1 MAAIIHSSPELG
13 QLRQE
18 GGTGRKPERESF
30 VDEIVNGILADKRPE
45 HGIDRLFTPRVTLKF
60 LECFAIAEGHD
71 HTEIEGLFYAGPIHQ
86 QGAADA
92 HVIYAASTAECAQ
105 GTPEKILIV
114 NIARTFQP
122 KQHHM
127 RDLPERTATA
137 CAPVGARETAMQ
149 VRNIAMRIR
158 KKSE

>member
-86 QGAADA
+86 QGAANVN
-92 HVIYAASTAECAQ
+92 VICAARTAECAQ
-105 GTPEKILIV
+105 GVPDGFLCAKI
-114 NIARTFQP
+114 R
-122 KQHHM
+122 
-127 RDLPERTATA
+127 
-137 CAPVGARETAMQ
+137 
-149 VRNIAMRIR
+149 
-158 KKSE
+158 

>member
-30 VDEIVNGILADKRPE
+30 VDEIVNGILSDKRPE

-71 HTEIEGLFYAGPIHQ
+71 HTEIAGLFLDGPIHP

-92 HVIYAASTAECAQ
+92 HVIYAADSAQ
-105 GTPEKILIV
+105 RAQVTPQNIL
-114 NIARTFQP
+114 
-122 KQHHM
+122 
-127 RDLPERTATA
+127 L
-137 CAPVGARETAMQ
+137 RE
-149 VRNIAMRIR
+149 
-158 KKSE
+158 

>member
-30 VDEIVNGILADKRPE
+30 VDEIVSGILADKRPE

-71 HTEIEGLFYAGPIHQ
+71 HTAIEGLFRDGPIHPR
-86 QGAADA
+86 AAVDA
-92 HVIYAASTAECAQ
+92 HVIYPTN
-105 GTPEKILIV
+105 TL
-114 NIARTFQP
+114 
-122 KQHHM
+122 
-127 RDLPERTATA
+127 
-137 CAPVGARETAMQ
+137 
-149 VRNIAMRIR
+149 
-158 KKSE
+158 